1 MQRASRFRLR
11 LKPLVERFGDAG
23 WLESRS
29 DGDVVGRSVEEMMA
43 TDLTPELGRI
53 RAPLTIVYACPAT
66 FTAACARVNR
76 VYAGA
81 YAARPGTRLVRI
93 DRSGHTIMWDQP
105 AAFQAAL
112 RAFLRRQD
120 GQ

>member
-1 MQRASRFRLR
+1 
-11 LKPLVERFGDAG
+11 
-23 WLESRS
+23 
-29 DGDVVGRSVEEMMA
+29 
-43 TDLTPELGRI
+43 
-53 RAPLTIVYACPAT
+53 
-66 FTAACARVNR
+66 VNR
-76 VYAGA
+76 VYADA

-112 RAFLRRQD
+112 RAFLRHQA